1 MLKNYLKTLRLVK
14 IFLRLQKNHLS
25 QDIIFL
31 RRKIKIDYLMLARMF
46 PRNKVMIN
54 QNLNRI
60 NSNKINKK
68 KWNMKNIM
76 MKNRKKN

>member
-54 QNLNRI
+54 QNLNKNRI

-68 KWNMKNIM
+68 K
-76 MKNRKKN
+76 